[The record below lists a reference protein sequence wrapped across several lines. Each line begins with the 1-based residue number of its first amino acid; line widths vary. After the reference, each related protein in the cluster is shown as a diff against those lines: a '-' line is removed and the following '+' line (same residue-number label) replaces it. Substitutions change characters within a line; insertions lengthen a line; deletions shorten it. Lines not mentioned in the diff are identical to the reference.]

1 MAPLDDTTH
10 GGHIR
15 TGGPVNAAPAAVDTA
30 ATRRLLPGMRA
41 LLVAFALLTAMAVG
55 ALYVLAERTSETFA
69 WTIAP
74 PLTAAFLGAGYA
86 AGFVLV
92 VLCMRDPVWVNSR
105 AAVLTIFVFVVLT
118 LVATLL
124 HVNRLHFDDDF
135 TTLGTIARI
144 AAWFWFA
151 VYVIVPLAMAVLLAL
166 QERAPGTDP
175 PSRHPVPGLLRAVLA
190 VESALL
196 LVGGALMFADPTTAS
211 TLWPWPLLP
220 FTGRVVAAWLLAFGI
235 ATALAAVHGDL
246 ARLRT
251 AAIAY
256 AVFGVLVLLAVA
268 RFPDTPDWGHPSSW
282 IFVGTAVAVVA
293 TGAAG
298 WWLAPRPER
307 TVRG

>member
-1 MAPLDDTTH
+1 MD
-10 GGHIR
+10 
-15 TGGPVNAAPAAVDTA
+15 AAPSTLDGTA
-30 ATRRLLPGMRA
+30 TTRRLLPGMKA

-55 ALYVLAERTSETFA
+55 ALYVLAENTAETFA

-86 AGFVLV
+86 AGFLLV
-92 VLCMRDPVWVNSR
+92 VLCMRDPVWAHSR
-105 AAVLTIFVFVVLT
+105 APVLTIFVFVVLT

-124 HVNRLHFDDDF
+124 HINRLHFDDDF
-135 TTLGTIARI
+135 GALGTLAKV

-151 VYVIVPLAMAVLLAL
+151 VYVAVPVAMAVLLVL

-175 PSRHPVPGLLRAVLA
+175 PPRHPVPGLLRAVLA

-196 LVGGALMFADPTTAS
+196 LVGGVLVYADPTTAS
-211 TLWPWPLLP
+211 TVWPWPLLP

-251 AAIAY
+251 AAVAY
-256 AVFGVLVLLAVA
+256 TAFGVLVLIAVA
-268 RFPDTPDWGHPSSW
+268 RFSDTPDWGHPSSW
-282 IFVGTAVAVVA
+282 IFVGTALAVVA

-298 WWLAPRPER
+298 WRLAPRPER
-307 TVRG
+307 HARG

>member
-1 MAPLDDTTH
+1 
-10 GGHIR
+10 
-15 TGGPVNAAPAAVDTA
+15 VNAAPSTLEGTA
-30 ATRRLLPGMRA
+30 TTRRLLPGMKA
-41 LLVAFALLTAMAVG
+41 LLSAFALLTAMAVG
-55 ALYVLAERTSETFA
+55 ALYVLAENTAETFA
-69 WTIAP
+69 WTISPA
-74 PLTAAFLGAGYA
+74 LTAAFLGAGYA

-105 AAVLTIFVFVVLT
+105 AAVLTIFAFVVLT

-124 HVNRLHFDDDF
+124 HIDRMHFDDDF
-135 TTLGTIARI
+135 TDLGPVAKI

-151 VYVIVPLAMAVLLAL
+151 VYVVVPLAMAALLVL

-196 LVGGALMFADPTTAS
+196 LVGGGLMYADPTTAS
-211 TLWPWPLLP
+211 AVWPWPLLP
-220 FTGRVVAAWLLAFGI
+220 FTGRVVAAWLLAFGL

-256 AVFGVLVLLAVA
+256 AVFGVLVLGAVA
-268 RFPDTPDWGHPSSW
+268 RFSGTPDWGHPSAW
-282 IFVGTAVAVVA
+282 VFVGTSVAVVA
-293 TGAAG
+293 TGAVG

-307 TVRG
+307 HGRG

>member
-1 MAPLDDTTH
+1 MD
-10 GGHIR
+10 
-15 TGGPVNAAPAAVDTA
+15 AAPSTLDGT

-55 ALYVLAERTSETFA
+55 ALYVLAENTSETFA
-69 WTIAP
+69 WTISPA
-74 PLTAAFLGAGYA
+74 LTAAFLGAGYA

-92 VLCMRDPVWVNSR
+92 VLCLRDPVWVNSR

-124 HVNRLHFDDDF
+124 HVNKLHFDDDF
-135 TTLGTIARI
+135 GDLGTVAKI

-151 VYVIVPLAMAVLLAL
+151 VYVVVPLAMAVLLVL

-175 PSRHPVPGLLRAVLA
+175 SSEHPVPGWLRAVLA
-190 VESALL
+190 VEAALL
-196 LVGGALMFADPTTAS
+196 LVGGVLMYIDPTTAS
-211 TLWPWPLLP
+211 TVWPWTLTP
-220 FTGRVVAAWLLAFGI
+220 FTGRVVAAWLLAFGL

-256 AVFGVLVLLAVA
+256 TVFGVLVLVAVA
-268 RFPDTPDWGHPSSW
+268 RFAGTPDWGHPSSW
-282 IFVGTAVAVVA
+282 VFVATAVAVVA
-293 TGAAG
+293 TGAVG
-298 WWLAPRPER
+298 WRLAPRPER
-307 TVRG
+307 HGRG